1 MQFYRINSHPNIC
14 KTSTMEKQ
22 SRFILIYFVFLIFA
36 YVDTINCIPLNLTDP
51 HICPRKVTTRSD
63 SVRKTQL
70 ILECCPDYVFKNGK
84 CQVCP
89 AGIFGKHCLLAC
101 MPNYYGLQCKN
112 VCNCK
117 DFKKCNPVHGCVCDE
132 GFTGKECS
140 NTCPAGTYGVNCSE
154 ECVCGENA
162 KCDPVTGDCICSAG
176 WFGDQC
182 TKACK
187 TGTYGLNCEGECFC
201 AHDAECNPVTGGC
214 VCPEGSFG
222 SHCTKACP
230 TGKFGKNCNGTC
242 ACSNDEQCDVQ
253 TGKCIQCNPES
264 NKEECN
270 SHIDEEYNQKSGQ
283 NSKKSNDN
291 VIVYI
296 TMVAAL
302 IGIVSVVTMVVK
314 VKERLC
320 RQLQQ
325 SLKDTS
331 KPKLKR
337 RMATRSL
344 PLTQTQNAQTG
355 SYIINT
361 EGVMFQPEIEE
372 DLYCEIGDINEV
384 ESDRY

>member
-1 MQFYRINSHPNIC
+1 
-14 KTSTMEKQ
+14 METRY
-22 SRFILIYFVFLIFA
+22 RFIANNVLFLFVAF
-36 YVDTINCIPLNLTDP
+36 VGTTNCTSLNSTDP
-51 HICPRKVTTRSD
+51 NVCPKRVNVGQ
-63 SVRKTQL
+63 SVNQTQW
-70 ILECCPDYVFKNGK
+70 IIECCPNFVNQNGK
-84 CQVCP
+84 CQACP
-89 AGIFGKHCLLAC
+89 
-101 MPNYYGLQCKN
+101 
-112 VCNCK
+112 
-117 DFKKCNPVHGCVCDE
+117 
-132 GFTGKECS
+132 S
-140 NTCPAGTYGVNCSE
+140 GTYGEQCSK
-154 ECVCGENA
+154 ECICANDA
-162 KCDPVTGDCICSAG
+162 DCDPVSGDCLCSVG
-176 WFGDQC
+176 WFGD
-182 TKACK
+182 
-187 TGTYGLNCEGECFC
+187 
-201 AHDAECNPVTGGC
+201 
-214 VCPEGSFG
+214 
-222 SHCTKACP
+222 HCTKVCP

-242 ACSNDEQCDVQ
+242 ACSNVEQCDVQ
-253 TGKCIQCNPES
+253 TGKCIKCNPEP

-270 SHIDEEYNQKSGQ
+270 SHIDEVNNLNSGQ
-283 NSKKSNDN
+283 NSYKSNDN

-302 IGIVSVVTMVVK
+302 IGIVCVVTMVVK

-372 DLYCEIGDINEV
+372 DLYCEIGDIHEF